1 MEKGGGGDGL
11 FFDDDDKE
19 NKKRGKRLVRAVA
32 EVNCP
37 VGCGLRI
44 VFFKKMDDE
53 REIVWRRNERGGSK
67 FLPAIRGSAVG
78 VRRRHVETNELR
90 VWICFFA

>member
-1 MEKGGGGDGL
+1 MEKGGGGGGL

-44 VFFKKMDDE
+44 GFF
-53 REIVWRRNERGGSK
+53 
-67 FLPAIRGSAVG
+67 
-78 VRRRHVETNELR
+78 
-90 VWICFFA
+90 